1 MKKKNDLVPSFRNTH
16 TYLFLKI
23 DCAVRRARSRMLAA
37 PASAPAPATRLRRA
51 SLALLGAAEVRKSL
65 RLRPVKDDE
74 IKKRRKIP
82 TN

>member
-1 MKKKNDLVPSFRNTH
+1 
-16 TYLFLKI
+16 
-23 DCAVRRARSRMLAA
+23 MLAA

-82 TN
+82 TNKLLIEGIKNGVGFSS